1 MSMYE
6 ANNQDKATTLLNQI
20 DAASTDLIIPHML
33 QNDWSY
39 AAAKQVLGYKFGSIA
54 RVTEQKNE
62 FLMIQFQKD
71 KSIAEF
77 EDQFYLEVQILTGS
91 GSLTVHDTHIA
102 LRSAVKPYEVLYC
115 TLMPVFQDN
124 CSIDGMVQYL
134 HQCRDTFG
142 PPMTWSSLDLYP
154 LFLSVQ
160 KGVGALLLRPTCP
173 RLLTIAVIVR
183 GTTQIPA
190 LLKQAFTYCHLKTF
204 PSREKPKW
212 SRDRTLSLHYKQPH
226 QCPYCPA

>member
-1 MSMYE
+1 MSKYG
-6 ANNQDKATTLLNQI
+6 ANDQDKATTLLNQL
-20 DAASTDLIIPHML
+20 DAASTDLIIPHMP

-39 AAAKQVLGYKFGSIA
+39 AVAKQALLYKFGSIS

-77 EDQFYLEVQILTGS
+77 ADQFYLKAQVLTGS
-91 GSLTVHDTHIA
+91 RSLTVHDEHIA

-134 HQCRDTFG
+134 CQCRDIFG
-142 PPMTWSSLDLYP
+142 SPNASVKPRPLPTPPICTEGIGCFAPKANMSKVICYCCNYKGHYTKSCTSKTGVHILP
-154 LFLSVQ
+154 LQ
-160 KGVGALLLRPTCP
+160 DI
-173 RLLTIAVIVR
+173 TIQGKAQV
-183 GTTQIPA
+183 
-190 LLKQAFTYCHLKTF
+190 
-204 PSREKPKW
+204 E
-212 SRDRTLSLHYKQPH
+212 
-226 QCPYCPA
+226 